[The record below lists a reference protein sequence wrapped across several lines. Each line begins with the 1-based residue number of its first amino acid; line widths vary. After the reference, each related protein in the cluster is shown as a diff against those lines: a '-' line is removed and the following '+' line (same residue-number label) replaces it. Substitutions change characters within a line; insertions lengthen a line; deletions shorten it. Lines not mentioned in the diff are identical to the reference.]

1 MINYSTWDTGIFK
14 SCNETGIR
22 VITLS
27 VASNRIF
34 TAADET
40 TESGKCVK

>member
-1 MINYSTWDTGIFK
+1 MINYSTWNTGIFK
-14 SCNETGIR
+14 NCNETGIR

-27 VASNRIF
+27 VATNRIF